1 MRFSSLYPA
10 ALIAAS
16 ALAVPQAATAAVTD
30 PVAYQE
36 AIGCAATMVVA
47 TVMLGGTEKNPT
59 SAEMVEASKKTREF
73 GTNWLMRAGT
83 FNPGGD
89 DQVGKEFN
97 TEAERQTAAFVKAPS
112 GEAFDNGFRADF
124 RRCLERGKALGIN

>member
-1 MRFSSLYPA
+1 MRLSSLYPA
-10 ALIAAS
+10 ALLAA
-16 ALAVPQAATAAVTD
+16 AIVLPQTASAAVTD
-30 PVAYQE
+30 PVAYKE
-36 AIGCAATMVVA
+36 SIGCAATMVVA

-83 FNPGGD
+83 FNPDAD
-89 DQVGKEFN
+89 DQIAKEFT
-97 TEAERQTAAFVKAPS
+97 TEAERQTAEYVKAPS

-124 RRCLERGKALGIN
+124 RRCLARGKELGIN

>member
-10 ALIAAS
+10 ALLAA
-16 ALAVPQAATAAVTD
+16 AIVLPQTASAAVTD
-30 PVAYQE
+30 PVAYKE
-36 AIGCAATMVVA
+36 SIGCAATMVVA

-73 GTNWLMRAGT
+73 GTSWLMRAGT

-89 DQVGKEFN
+89 EELGKEF
-97 TEAERQTAAFVKAPS
+97 TAEAERQTGEYVKAPA

-124 RRCLERGKALGIN
+124 RRCLTRGKELGIN

>member
-10 ALIAAS
+10 AFLAAAALI
-16 ALAVPQAATAAVTD
+16 VPQAASAAVTD
-30 PVAYQE
+30 PVAYKE
-36 AIGCAATMVVA
+36 SIGCAATMVVA

-73 GTNWLMRAGT
+73 GTSWLMRAGT

-89 DQVGKEFN
+89 DQIGKEFT
-97 TEAERQTAAFVKAPS
+97 TEAERQTAEYVKAPA

-124 RRCLERGKALGIN
+124 RRCLTRGKELGIN

>member
-10 ALIAAS
+10 ALLAAA
-16 ALAVPQAATAAVTD
+16 ALGLPQTASAAVTD
-30 PVAYQE
+30 QAAYQE
-36 AIGCAATMVVA
+36 SIGCAATMVVA
-47 TVMLGGTEKNPT
+47 AAMLGGTEKNPS

-73 GTNWLMRAGT
+73 GANWLLRAGT

-89 DQVGKEFN
+89 DQVGKEFKV
-97 TEAERQTAAFVKAPS
+97 EAERQTAAFMKAPS

-124 RRCLERGKALGIN
+124 RRCLQRGKELGLN